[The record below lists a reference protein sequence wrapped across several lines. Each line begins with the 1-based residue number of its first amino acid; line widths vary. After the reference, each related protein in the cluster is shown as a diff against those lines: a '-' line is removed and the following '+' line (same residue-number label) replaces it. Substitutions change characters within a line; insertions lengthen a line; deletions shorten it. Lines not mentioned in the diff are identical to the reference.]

1 MSKLSNETVIVH
13 IREFLKKMKME
24 YNADFY
30 VVLYTAIGK
39 IVCDLEPPATKSS
52 LLSFTDDPASFSVD
66 ISAVFDETGLFDDQL
81 INAKNVIVYN
91 NDSDVELMR
100 TEQMVIFARHVVGF
114 NLIRKQP
121 E

>member
-1 MSKLSNETVIVH
+1 MRNGTVFVH
-13 IREFLKKMKME
+13 IRDFLNKMKME

-52 LLSFTDDPASFSVD
+52 LLSFTDDPASFTID
-66 ISAVFDETGLFDDQL
+66 ISAVFDGTGLLDEQL
-81 INAKNVIVYN
+81 INAKNVIVYK

-100 TEQMVIFARHVVGF
+100 TDQMVVFSRHIVGF
-114 NLIRKQP
+114 NLIKKQP
-121 E
+121 Q